1 MDVTGAA
8 RGLPCWSGETDGA
21 GVAVQYVGGH
31 GEQHACE
38 DPGQRALVGG
48 RVGSGEYVHEVQ
60 KIFRALFNTEPGFVA
75 GGYPFTY
82 LFTDGERFR
91 LGQLAAQAIRTPGHS
106 PIAMTYLIGDAA
118 LGMVHGLR
126 RG

>member
-21 GVAVQYVGGH
+21 GVAVQHVGGH

-38 DPGQRALVGG
+38 DPGQRAL
-48 RVGSGEYVHEVQ
+48 
-60 KIFRALFNTEPGFVA
+60 FNTEPGFMA

-91 LGQLAAQAIRTPGHS
+91 LGQLEAQAIRTPGHS
-106 PIAMTYLIGDAA
+106 PTAMTYLIGDAA